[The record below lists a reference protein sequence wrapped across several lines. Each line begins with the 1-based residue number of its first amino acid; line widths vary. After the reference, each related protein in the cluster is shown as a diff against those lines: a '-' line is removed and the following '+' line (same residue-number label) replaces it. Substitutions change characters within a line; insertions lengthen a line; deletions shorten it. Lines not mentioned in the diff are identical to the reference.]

1 MAPHRQWCYTEEK
14 GTHWYEG
21 PRGAY
26 APLYRFVRENRAL
39 LDDHRAWAEVGLVL
53 PHRSFASDRERWIGL
68 GEALSAAGV
77 PYRIV
82 LGGDEVVDRPI
93 EARDLQGL
101 RVLLDPSPGDLLP
114 ADGAVLD
121 AAFPPGRRVK
131 TVGEAIAAAPAV
143 VAVEGG
149 APVRLLPRVGP
160 AGAVVHV
167 LGRRYE
173 SNSDAVAPLRDV
185 SLSIDLEALGV
196 AGCRRARV
204 LAPDSATVEIPVE
217 AGRVRVPSVGLWSL
231 LSLETRR

>member
-39 LDDHRAWAEVGLVL
+39 LDDHRAWAKVGLVL
-53 PHRSFASDRERWIGL
+53 PHRSFADDRERWIGM

-82 LGGDEVVDRPI
+82 LGGDDVVERTIGPD
-93 EARDLQGL
+93 DLRGL
-101 RVLLDPSPGDLLP
+101 RVLLDPFPGDLLP
-114 ADGAVLD
+114 ADRATLD
-121 AAFPPGRRVK
+121 AAFAPGRCVR

-143 VAVEGG
+143 VAVEGD

-167 LGRRYE
+167 LGRSYE
-173 SNSDAVAPLRDV
+173 SQRDAVATLRDV
-185 SLSIDLEALGV
+185 SLRIDLEALGV

-204 LAPDSATVEIPVE
+204 VAPDSATVEVPVE
-217 AGRVRVPSVGLWSL
+217 AGRVRLPSVGLWSML
-231 LSLETRR
+231 YLETRR